1 MVGRVIWVV
10 WAALRRVDPCLLGH
24 TPGRR
29 VLERVPTQR
38 IWGTPTVNMG
48 NLPALPRTSR
58 SVGGHEI
65 LPSGGHVAARWR
77 STVLPSG
84 GQQNCPR

>member
-1 MVGRVIWVV
+1 MTSDPKATVEIRGNAASGVPVV
-10 WAALRRVDPCLLGH
+10 QAHV
-24 TPGRR
+24 T
-29 VLERVPTQR
+29 T
-38 IWGTPTVNMG
+38 
-48 NLPALPRTSR
+48 
-58 SVGGHEI
+58 VGGHEI